1 MILKMTE
8 KHYGIIGS
16 ISIHLIIVVI
26 ALLVKYTILPPQAY
40 KQIEI
45 LQFGVQKEANNEI
58 YQSPASLP
66 SRYSANPEKGNK
78 SNFIPKKVELPK
90 AISEI
95 DEPLFTPQETETAY
109 NSFDSNDKIGQSNAK
124 ITTQLI
130 DKNNGDS
137 TNLDD
142 TPVVSASDDYLNSL
156 SNRLMEGSGDKAY
169 ILEGEISSRAILSK
183 PMPVYP
189 DNEQKIFD
197 VRIELEV
204 DAKGNV
210 KNTIIQKKAGEPFD
224 SISMDAIKQWIFE
237 PISGDSVQKGTI
249 TFKFGLN

>member
-1 MILKMTE
+1 MITKLTE

-16 ISIHLIIVVI
+16 ISLHLIIVVI
-26 ALLVKYTILPPQAY
+26 ALLIKYTILPPQAF

-45 LQFGVQKEANNEI
+45 LQFGMQQEANNEI

-66 SRYSANPEKGNK
+66 SRYSDNPEKGNK

-95 DEPLFTPQETETAY
+95 DEPLFTPVETETAY
-109 NSFDSNDKIGQSNAK
+109 NSFDSDDTIGQANAK
-124 ITTQLI
+124 INTKLI
-130 DKNNGDS
+130 DTNNGDS
-137 TNLDD
+137 TNLED

-156 SNRLMEGSGDKAY
+156 SSRLMEGSGDKAY
-169 ILEGEISSRAILSK
+169 ILEGEISSRTILSK
-183 PMPVYP
+183 VMPVYP
-189 DNEQKIFD
+189 ENEQKIFD
-197 VRIELEV
+197 VKIELEV

-210 KNTIIQKKAGEPFD
+210 SNTVILKKAGEPFD
-224 SISMDAIKQWIFE
+224 SISMEAIRQWIFE
-237 PISGDSVQKGTI
+237 PISGESVQKGTI